1 VTDVSP
7 RARRVFDD
15 AVVIDAHND
24 LPTKI
29 LDDAYDAALRHHP
42 GFAPHEGETD
52 VPRLVESGIAGQFLT
67 AFVDAKYAGRSP
79 DESFARAVA
88 AIDAIHGLVAAHPDA
103 LVFSTTAEEIESA
116 KRNGRVAVCI
126 GVEGGHAIESSID
139 KLRDLYRRGA
149 RYMGL
154 TWNNG
159 NDWAGSSVGLDGT
172 RTGGLTALGVEIV
185 REMNRLG
192 MFVDVS
198 HVSDATFDDVL
209 ATSVAPVIASHS
221 SARAIDPAPRN
232 LADDQIRAVARS
244 GGVVN
249 VNFYA
254 PFVDASFFAEKTR
267 IEQMVADEVAPE
279 RREGRAKEL
288 VRRIPLPPLAVLI
301 DHIDHVAR
309 VAGIDH
315 VGLGSDFDGVSGLL
329 PVGMNEV
336 TRLPWLVDPLFA
348 RGYGDDDVKKILGG
362 NMLRVMRRVLD
373 R

>member
-1 VTDVSP
+1 
-7 RARRVFDD
+7 
-15 AVVIDAHND
+15 
-24 LPTKI
+24 
-29 LDDAYDAALRHHP
+29 
-42 GFAPHEGETD
+42 
-52 VPRLVESGIAGQFLT
+52 
-67 AFVDAKYAGRSP
+67 
-79 DESFARAVA
+79 
-88 AIDAIHGLVAAHPDA
+88 
-103 LVFSTTAEEIESA
+103 
-116 KRNGRVAVCI
+116 
-126 GVEGGHAIESSID
+126 
-139 KLRDLYRRGA
+139 
-149 RYMGL
+149 
-154 TWNNG
+154 
-159 NDWAGSSVGLDGT
+159 
-172 RTGGLTALGVEIV
+172 
-185 REMNRLG
+185 
-192 MFVDVS
+192 
-198 HVSDATFDDVL
+198 
-209 ATSVAPVIASHS
+209 VIASHS